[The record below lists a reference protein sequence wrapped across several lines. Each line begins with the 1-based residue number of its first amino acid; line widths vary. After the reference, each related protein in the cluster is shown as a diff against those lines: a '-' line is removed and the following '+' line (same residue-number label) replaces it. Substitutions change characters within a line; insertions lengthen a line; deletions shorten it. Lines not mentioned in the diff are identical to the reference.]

1 MKSTSAAP
9 GRVLVLHKALDILEA
24 IKKRESRMGLA
35 EISRRVRMPR
45 PTAYRILTTLESR
58 GYLDR
63 AADGAYRMG
72 SKLFNLQRDSSIE
85 QQLQRVARPS
95 METLAA
101 RCKETVNLG
110 TLDSGEV
117 VVIETVESPLAVR
130 MSSKIGN
137 RRLVHSTALGKAL
150 LAGMSD
156 KEISRLIR
164 IKGLPRLTA
173 STLATRADLLDEIQK
188 IREQGYAIDD
198 QENEMDGRCIAV
210 GITGPGDSMVAALSV
225 SGPVFRMTRERLS
238 SLYPQLKKASE
249 KISRALRGTSFSL

>member
-1 MKSTSAAP
+1 MKSTRAVP
-9 GRVLVLHKALDILEA
+9 VRVLVLHKALDILEA
-24 IKKRESRMGLA
+24 IKKRELHMGLA
-35 EISRRVRMPR
+35 EISRSVSIPR

-63 AADGAYRMG
+63 APDGAYRMG
-72 SKLFNLQRDSSIE
+72 TKLFSLQRDSSFE
-85 QQLQRVARPS
+85 QDLRRVARPV
-95 METLAA
+95 MEALAA

-137 RRLVHSTALGKAL
+137 RRLAHSTALGKAL
-150 LAGMSD
+150 LAGVAD

-164 IKGLPRLTA
+164 IKGMPRLTS
-173 STLATRADLLDEIQK
+173 STLVTRAALLDEVQK
-188 IREQGYAIDD
+188 IRAHGYAIDD

-210 GITGPGDSMVAALSV
+210 GIAGPGDAVVAALSV
-225 SGPVFRMTRERLS
+225 S
-238 SLYPQLKKASE
+238 
-249 KISRALRGTSFSL
+249 

>member
-1 MKSTSAAP
+1 MAAP

-35 EISRRVRMPR
+35 EISRSVRIPR

-63 AADGAYRMG
+63 APDGAYRMG
-72 SKLFNLQRDSSIE
+72 TKLFSLQRDSSFE
-85 QQLQRVARPS
+85 QDLRRVARPS
-95 METLAA
+95 MEALAA

-164 IKGLPRLTA
+164 IKGLPRLTS
-173 STLATRADLLDEIQK
+173 STLATRAALLDEIQK
-188 IREQGYAIDD
+188 IRAEGYAI
-198 QENEMDGRCIAV
+198 
-210 GITGPGDSMVAALSV
+210 
-225 SGPVFRMTRERLS
+225 
-238 SLYPQLKKASE
+238 
-249 KISRALRGTSFSL
+249 